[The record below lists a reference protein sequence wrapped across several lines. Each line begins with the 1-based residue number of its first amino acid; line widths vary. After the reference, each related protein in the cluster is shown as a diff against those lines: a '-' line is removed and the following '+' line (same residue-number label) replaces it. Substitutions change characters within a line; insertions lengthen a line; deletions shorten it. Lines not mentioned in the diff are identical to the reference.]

1 MILRILQGY
10 LTWMIRLQEGTTN
23 HGQTQSKSLQVGLRV
38 DDFDRSCE
46 LYLSLVF
53 KRSPTMSAR
62 AALLDLQATDG

>member
-1 MILRILQGY
+1 MVQR
-10 LTWMIRLQEGTTN
+10 TN
-23 HGQTQSKSLQVGLRV
+23 HWQTQSKSLQVGLRV
-38 DDFDRSCE
+38 DDLDRSCE

>member
-23 HGQTQSKSLQVGLRV
+23 HWQTQSKSLQVGLRV
-38 DDFDRSCE
+38 DDLDRSCE

>member
-1 MILRILQGY
+1 MGGF
-10 LTWMIRLQEGTTN
+10 RLARMVQRTN
-23 HGQTQSKSLQVGLRV
+23 HWQTQSKSLQVGLPV
-38 DDFDRSCE
+38 DDLDRSCE